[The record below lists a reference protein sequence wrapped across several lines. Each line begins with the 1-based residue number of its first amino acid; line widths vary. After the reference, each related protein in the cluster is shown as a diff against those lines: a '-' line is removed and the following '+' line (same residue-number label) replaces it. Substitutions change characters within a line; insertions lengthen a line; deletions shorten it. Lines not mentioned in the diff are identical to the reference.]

1 MSDIYDLELMLRSSV
16 PIIVVETHEEARI
29 LKLFTR
35 LAINLFRPL
44 FKWSITEGLQRLDID
59 YPAQSHNSEPG
70 TVISHIKSTTTK
82 SGIYLLL
89 DFHPYL
95 DDPILI
101 RKLREVALA
110 QEEMGSTVV
119 LISHTVDIPQ
129 EIRKQCARFKLD
141 LPGKKDL
148 TKMVTELARKWASNN
163 PGRKVRA
170 NKRTLD
176 LLVNNLSGLT
186 MTDATRLAKN
196 AIYDDGAI
204 TEEDLPEI
212 MEAKYK
218 LFGDSG
224 VLSYEKD
231 TAKFSD
237 VAGLTRLKKWLQQRR
252 KVFHSTSG
260 ANNLDKPKGIMLL
273 GVQGCGKSLAA
284 RSVAGVWGVP
294 LLRLDFG
301 SLYNK
306 FIGETEKNLREALKT
321 ANTMSPCVLWID
333 EIEKG
338 VSREENDS
346 GVSRRILGTLLT
358 WMSDDNNGV
367 FIVAT
372 ANDIT
377 ALPPELIRKG
387 RLDEIFFV
395 DLPDTD
401 ARIEIF
407 KVHLVKRNLDYK
419 NYDIEKLAQACAG
432 FSGSEIEQAVVSSLY
447 SAHADDSVL
456 ATEHI
461 YNELKQTRPL
471 SVVMKEKIDELRQWA
486 ASRTVL
492 AN

>member
-29 LKLFTR
+29 LKLFTK
-35 LAINLFRPL
+35 LAIGLFRPL

-59 YPAQSHNSEPG
+59 YPSQSHNSDPG

-148 TKMVTELARKWASNN
+148 TKMVTNMARKWAANN

-186 MTDATRLAKN
+186 MTDAIRLAKN

-204 TEEDLPEI
+204 TEEDLPNI

-218 LFGDSG
+218 LFGDNG
-224 VLSYEKD
+224 VLTYEKD

-237 VAGLTRLKKWLQQRR
+237 VAGLTHLKKWLQQRS
-252 KVFHSTSG
+252 KAFHSTSDTK
-260 ANNLDKPKGIMLL
+260 NLDKPKGIMLL

-284 RSVAGVWGVP
+284 RSVAGVWGIP

-301 SLYNK
+301 ALYNK

-321 ANTMSPCVLWID
+321 ANTMAPCVLWID

-358 WMSDDNNGV
+358 WMSDENNGV

-401 ARIEIF
+401 TRIEIL

-419 NYDIEKLAQACAG
+419 KYNIKKLAQVSAG
-432 FSGSEIEQAVVSSLY
+432 FSGSELEQAIVSSLY
-447 SAHADDSVL
+447 SAHADDSDL
-456 ATEHI
+456 TTEHI
-461 YNELKQTRPL
+461 YNELKRTRPL
-471 SVVMKEKIDELRQWA
+471 SVVMKEKIDELRKWA

>member
-1 MSDIYDLELMLRSSV
+1 MSDLYDLELMLRSKV
-16 PIIVVETHEEARI
+16 PIIIVETHEETRI
-29 LKLFTR
+29 LKLFTK
-35 LAINLFRPL
+35 LSIKLFRPIYQ
-44 FKWSITEGLQRLDID
+44 WSITQGLQRLDID

-101 RKLREVALA
+101 RKLREVALM
-110 QEEMGSTVV
+110 QEKMGSTVV
-119 LISHTVDIPQ
+119 LISHSIEIPQ
-129 EIRKQCARFKLD
+129 EIRKLCARFRLKLPNEKE
-141 LPGKKDL
+141 LK
-148 TKMVTELARKWASNN
+148 KMVTDLARKWAADH
-163 PGRKVRA
+163 PGRKVKA

-176 LLVNNLSGLT
+176 LLVKNLAGLT
-186 MTDATRLAKN
+186 MTDAMRMAKN
-196 AIYDDGAI
+196 AMYDDGAI

-237 VAGLTRLKKWLQQRR
+237 VAGLANLKRWLKQRN
-252 KVFHSTSG
+252 KVFHSESNAG
-260 ANNLDKPKGIMLL
+260 NLDKPKGIMLL

-284 RSVAGVWGVP
+284 RAVAGIWGIP

-301 SLYNK
+301 VLYNK
-306 FIGETEKNLREALKT
+306 YIGETEKNLREALKT
-321 ANTMSPCVLWID
+321 ANIMAPCVLWID

-338 VSREENDS
+338 VSQADNDS
-346 GVSRRILGTLLT
+346 GVSKRVLGTLLT
-358 WMSDDNNGV
+358 WMSDENDGV

-372 ANDIT
+372 ANDIA

-395 DLPDTD
+395 DLPDEQTR
-401 ARIEIF
+401 AEIF
-407 KVHLVKRNLDYK
+407 KVHFKKRNLDYK
-419 NYDIEKLAQACAG
+419 KFAIAKLVKVCAG
-432 FSGSEIEQAVVSSLY
+432 YSGSEIEQAIVSSLY
-447 SAHADDSVL
+447 SANAEDSEV
-456 ATEHI
+456 TTKHI
-461 YNELKQTRPL
+461 YEELKQTRPL
-471 SVVMKEKIDELRQWA
+471 SVVMKEKVDALKEWA
-486 ASRTVL
+486 ASRTVP